1 MTTTVHIDGNGPG
14 RVFEGIGGVTSN
26 GMTRLLRDYPPRQQ
40 QEILDYL
47 FRPQFGASL
56 HVLKVEIGSDAN
68 GTAGTEPAICVQSK
82 ILTSPAAWVYGSPV
96 RPRTAIPTYC
106 WTPSAGGHPVGSPT
120 TSRSTSIIKIFW
132 MGRGLTSDWISTIW
146 LLMKTRGAT
155 VPAG

>member
-68 GTAGTEPAICVQSK
+68 GTAGTEPSHMRSEQDFDITRGVGLWFARQAKDRNPHLLLDAIRWG
-82 ILTSPAAWVYGSPV
+82 T
-96 RPRTAIPTYC
+96 PRWITNNEQKYLYYKNFCI
-106 WTPSAGGHPVGSPT
+106 
-120 TSRSTSIIKIFW
+120 
-132 MGRGLTSDWISTIW
+132 GRGFASDWISTIW

>member
-68 GTAGTEPAICVQSK
+68 GTAGTEPSHMRSEQDFDITRG
-82 ILTSPAAWVYGSPV
+82 LGSMV
-96 RPRTAIPTYC
+96 RPSGQRPQSPPMLDAIR
-106 WTPSAGGHPVGSPT
+106 WGTP
-120 TSRSTSIIKIFW
+120 R
-132 MGRGLTSDWISTIW
+132 WITNNEQKY
-146 LLMKTRGAT
+146 LY
-155 VPAG
+155 